1 MKRIALFLCAAA
13 LLMAACD
20 KEDPK
25 PDPNGDDNDYTPT
38 YPSAAEVIYDAVTD
52 IDGNHY
58 DAVQIGEQIWMAA
71 NLRTTR
77 YANGDAIPLGSVSN
91 TFPCRYSVPQTDNI
105 YFGYLYNWYA
115 VMQGE
120 TSSAANPSGVQGIC
134 PDGWHVPSDA
144 EWAQLMEFCSTQADY
159 VCSGPAATI
168 AKALAAGYGW
178 QSSDAECAVGNDLSF
193 NNNTGFSALP
203 AGFFPGTENSFGV
216 YASFWSATEAED
228 VVNCACDFNLRYDQA
243 TPFRDAHHTYGAL
256 SVRCVKD

>member
-25 PDPNGDDNDYTPT
+25 PDPNDDNDYVPT
-38 YPSAAEVIYDAVTD
+38 YPSVAEVIYDAVTD

-77 YANGDAIPLGSVSN
+77 YANGDEIPLGTDSD
-91 TFPCRYSVPQTDNI
+91 TLPCRYAVSQTDNI

-159 VCSGPAATI
+159 VCSGPEATI
-168 AKALAAGYGW
+168 AKALAAGNGW
-178 QSSDAECAVGNDLSF
+178 QSSDAECAVGNDLSH

-203 AGFFPGTENSFGV
+203 AGFFPGTETSFGV

-228 VVNCACDFNLRYDQA
+228 VVNCARDFNFRYDQA
-243 TPFRDAHHTYGAL
+243 IPSRDAHHTYGAL